1 MIKRLLAIALCTL
14 VISCSTT
21 ITYTDTHSFK
31 DNRWE
36 AGTSAAFAFTPTSTG
51 SLSDINFSL
60 RHTKE
65 LSDSTLSLVV
75 ATSLVESKIIHF
87 DTISLKL
94 NKSSNR
100 RFTTS
105 SFLYRT
111 AVEWQK
117 ISKHTISIKSD
128 KEIEG
133 ISTLSVEIAN
143 SR

>member
-14 VISCSTT
+14 VISCSPV

-36 AGTSAAFAFTPTSTG
+36 AATSAAFAFTPTATS
-51 SLSDINFSL
+51 SLSDITFSL

-65 LSDSTLSLVV
+65 LCDSTLSLVV
-75 ATSLVESKIIHF
+75 ATSITQSKIIHF

-94 NKSSNR
+94 KESSNR
-100 RFTTS
+100 RLTTS

-111 AVEWQK
+111 AVEWQET
-117 ISKHTISIKSD
+117 SKHTISIKSD

-133 ISTLSVEIAN
+133 ISTISIEIAN